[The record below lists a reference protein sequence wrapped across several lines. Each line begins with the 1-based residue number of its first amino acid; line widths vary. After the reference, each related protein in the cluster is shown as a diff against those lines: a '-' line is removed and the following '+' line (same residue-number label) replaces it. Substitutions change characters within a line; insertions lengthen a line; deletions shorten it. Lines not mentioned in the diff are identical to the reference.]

1 MKKIFFTLALF
12 GALNL
17 AQAKTEL
24 VVSYAY
30 PWFKD
35 LHEKLKEDFE
45 KQNPDIEIRFLA
57 PAQNYEEQSARLLRE
72 KMINKLP
79 DVSFNSYSYL
89 PTLVNKNIPKD
100 LTQNLINKK
109 ELGFNDNAF
118 KATTLENKIYA
129 IPFASSLPVVYYNM
143 DLVKQ
148 AGWNKELPKTW
159 DELFNLA
166 QKINSLNGKSGV
178 YFGETDTWLILALS
192 LERGGKLINEKGK
205 VDFNNKAWQETFKL
219 LSDFHTL
226 AKMPAIKRSE
236 AISSFYAGNL
246 GILIQTSAALTQT
259 EKSINFPLKLS
270 KFPGV
275 QSGGELPVGGSVVML
290 TNDKN
295 KEAALKYIHFVT
307 GEANAY
313 VPQYTGYMTS
323 NLLANAKLK
332 DFYNK
337 NPNYTIAPSQIE
349 LMGNWPS
356 FPGDNALKAT
366 NTLWNYAE
374 KLLMGTSTN
383 YEEIAKQAQEEIN
396 ALLP

>member
-1 MKKIFFTLALF
+1 MKIK
-12 GALNL
+12 
-17 AQAKTEL
+17 
-24 VVSYAY
+24 
-30 PWFKD
+30 
-35 LHEKLKEDFE
+35 
-45 KQNPDIEIRFLA
+45 FLT
-57 PAQNYEEQSARLLRE
+57 PAQNYEDQSARLLRE
-72 KMINKLP
+72 KIINKLP

-89 PTLVNKNIPKD
+89 ATLVNKNIPKD

-148 AGWNKELPKTW
+148 AKWNKELPKTW
-159 DELFNLA
+159 EEIFDLA
-166 QKINSLNGKSGV
+166 QKINLLEGKNGV

-192 LERGGKLINEKGK
+192 LQRGGKLINEKGK
-205 VDFNNKAWQETFKL
+205 VDFSQEAWQETFKL

-236 AISSFYAGNL
+236 AISAFYAGNL
-246 GILIQTSAALTQT
+246 GILIQTSAALSQT
-259 EKSINFPLKLS
+259 EKSINFPLKIS
-270 KFPGV
+270 QFPGMKP
-275 QSGGELPVGGSVVML
+275 GGELPVGGSVVML

-323 NLLANAKLK
+323 NFLANAKLQ
-332 DFYNK
+332 DFYDK
-337 NPNYTIAPSQIE
+337 NYNHTIAPSQIN
-349 LMGNWPS
+349 LMGYWPS

-366 NTLWNYAE
+366 NTLWNYAQ
-374 KLLMGTSTN
+374 KLLMGISIN
-383 YEEIAKQAQEEIN
+383 YRDIAQEAQEEIN
-396 ALLP
+396 LLLP

>member
-1 MKKIFFTLALF
+1 M
-12 GALNL
+12 
-17 AQAKTEL
+17 
-24 VVSYAY
+24 
-30 PWFKD
+30 
-35 LHEKLKEDFE
+35 
-45 KQNPDIEIRFLA
+45 EIRFLA

-159 DELFNLA
+159 DELFDLS

-219 LSDFHTL
+219 L
-226 AKMPAIKRSE
+226 
-236 AISSFYAGNL
+236 
-246 GILIQTSAALTQT
+246 
-259 EKSINFPLKLS
+259 NF
-270 KFPGV
+270 
-275 QSGGELPVGGSVVML
+275 
-290 TNDKN
+290 
-295 KEAALKYIHFVT
+295 
-307 GEANAY
+307 
-313 VPQYTGYMTS
+313 
-323 NLLANAKLK
+323 
-332 DFYNK
+332 
-337 NPNYTIAPSQIE
+337 
-349 LMGNWPS
+349 
-356 FPGDNALKAT
+356 
-366 NTLWNYAE
+366 
-374 KLLMGTSTN
+374 
-383 YEEIAKQAQEEIN
+383 
-396 ALLP
+396 